1 MLQRLN
7 SGVGVAAITGAV
19 FGVVTAI
26 EGVIG
31 RTIGAVNASL
41 LEHAIAGLISI
52 PAIVILLTSRRLDW
66 EDTRSVLPLSAVVAV
81 LVIAAVAGV
90 AYSMPRIGVTAGN
103 MALLFGQMG
112 IVLLIDTFGIG
123 GYPRVPLSLPRIAG
137 LLLMVAGIFLVLPR
151 DS

>member
-1 MLQRLN
+1 MLQRMNL
-7 SGVGVAAITGAV
+7 GVAVAVVTGGV
-19 FGVVTAI
+19 FGIVTAI

-52 PAIVILLTSRRLDW
+52 PAIVILLTSRRLVW
-66 EDTRSVLPLSAVVAV
+66 EDTRSVLPLSAIVAV
-81 LVIAAVAGV
+81 LVIAGVAGV

-103 MALLFGQMG
+103 MAIVFGQMG
-112 IVLLIDTFGIG
+112 IVLLVDTFGIG
-123 GYPRVPLSLPRIAG
+123 GYSKIPLSLPRIAG
-137 LLLMVAGIFLVLPR
+137 LFLMVAGIFLVLPR

>member
-1 MLQRLN
+1 MLQRMNL
-7 SGVGVAAITGAV
+7 GVAVAVVTGGV
-19 FGVVTAI
+19 FGIVTAI

-52 PAIVILLTSRRLDW
+52 PAIVILLTSRRLVW
-66 EDTRSVLPLSAVVAV
+66 EDTRSVLPLSAIVAV
-81 LVIAAVAGV
+81 LVIAGVAGV

-103 MALLFGQMG
+103 MAIVFGQMG
-112 IVLLIDTFGIG
+112 IVLLVDTFGIG
-123 GYPRVPLSLPRIAG
+123 GYPKIPLSLPRIAG
-137 LLLMVAGIFLVLPR
+137 LFLMVAGIFLVLPR

>member
-7 SGVGVAAITGAV
+7 SGIGVAAITGAV

-66 EDTRSVLPLSAVVAV
+66 EDTRSVLPLSAIVAV
-81 LVIAAVAGV
+81 LVIAGVAGV

-103 MALLFGQMG
+103 MAILFGQMG

-123 GYPRVPLSLPRIAG
+123 GYPRIPLSIPRIAG